1 MSPDG
6 RRLLAVTMTAP
17 SSPDRVVDLGLLEQL
32 ADEVVARPRA
42 GRMTAVEPFT
52 GRPLA
57 EIPLSVPA
65 DVDAAF
71 RAARQSQPGW
81 AARPVDER
89 ARIVGRIHDLILD
102 RQSTIADV
110 VQAEAGKARRDAFE
124 EIGDVAL
131 AARYASVRGPRLLR
145 DRRRLGLV
153 PGLTLAIEVR
163 HPVGVVG
170 VISPWNYSL
179 TLAISDSLPAFVAGN
194 AVVHKPDTLG
204 VLTALLARS
213 IAVEAGLPEALWQIV
228 VGDGATIGSA
238 VVEHADYVSFTGST
252 ATGRTIARRL
262 GERLVG
268 ASLELGGKNA
278 LLVLD
283 DADLDRAAEGAVRS
297 CFANAGQLCVSTERV
312 YVATPMRD
320 EFQQRFVDRAR
331 AVRLG
336 AAYDYSC
343 DMGSLVSQEQL
354 DKVVQHVEDA
364 VAKGARVLTGGNPRP
379 DLGPWFFEPTILDG
393 VRPGM
398 LVADEETFGPVVSID
413 SVPDDDAA
421 VVAANATPYG
431 LNASVWTSNR
441 DRGVAVAKRLQYGT
455 VNVNEGYAAAWGSHD
470 LPLGGMKDSGVG
482 RRHGRE
488 GILRYTEPQ
497 GIAVQ
502 RMHGVGPIGGM
513 GFDRF
518 ADSLTHAFRV
528 MRRAGRP

>member
-1 MSPDG
+1 
-6 RRLLAVTMTAP
+6 MTAP
-17 SSPDRVVDLGLLEQL
+17 SAPHHVVDPGLLDQL
-32 ADEVVARPRA
+32 IDKVVARPRA
-42 GRMTAVEPFT
+42 RRITAVEPFT

-57 EIPLSVPA
+57 EVPVSIPD
-65 DVDAAF
+65 DVAAAF
-71 RAARQSQPGW
+71 RAARQAQHGW
-81 AARPVDER
+81 AARTVDER
-89 ARIVGRIHDLILD
+89 ARIIGRIHDLVLD

-110 VQAEAGKARRDAFE
+110 VQAESGKARRDAFE

-131 AARYASVRGPRLLR
+131 AARYTAVRGPRLLR
-145 DRRRLGLV
+145 DHRRLGLV
-153 PGLTLAIEVR
+153 PGLTMAIEVR

-170 VISPWNYSL
+170 VISPWNYPL

-228 VGDGATIGSA
+228 VGDGPTIGAA
-238 VVEHADYVSFTGST
+238 VVEQADYLSFTGST
-252 ATGRTIARRL
+252 ATGRTVARRL
-262 GERLVG
+262 GERLIG

-283 DADLDRAAEGAVRS
+283 DADIDRAAEGAVRA

-312 YVATPMRD
+312 YVAAPVRA
-320 EFQQRFVDRAR
+320 EFQSRFVDRVQ

-336 AAYDYSC
+336 AAYDYSY
-343 DMGSLVSQEQL
+343 DMGSLVSQAQL
-354 DKVVQHVEDA
+354 DTVVEHVEDA

-379 DLGPWFFEPTILDG
+379 DLGPWFFEPTVLDG

-398 LVADEETFGPVVSID
+398 LAADEETFGPVVSIY
-413 SVPDDDAA
+413 SVPDDVAA
-421 VVAANATPYG
+421 VAAANAMPYG

-441 DRGVAVAKRLQYGT
+441 DRGIAVAKRLQYGT

-470 LPLGGMKDSGVG
+470 IPLGGMKDSGIG

-502 RMHGVGPIGGM
+502 RMHSIGPIGGM
-513 GFDRF
+513 SFDRF